1 MTIEIQRD
9 SRTYLSALRKT
20 DRSPNAAIFRSLLVI
35 HHSQNTSAQMGDQSL
50 KKTKSSEDVKSRQQN
65 TEWSHGVTEKMTL
78 YNTIL
83 MFGVN
88 ILKVFL

>member
-1 MTIEIQRD
+1 
-9 SRTYLSALRKT
+9 
-20 DRSPNAAIFRSLLVI
+20 
-35 HHSQNTSAQMGDQSL
+35 MGDQSL